1 MIDVKKT
8 AEGENN
14 LLQTANG
21 EKCVCRKP
29 AGRVGNAA
37 THNLAMGVL
46 VSLSVCHCCNDTL
59 QSVVNSLYPIIKDDL
74 ALNFIQI
81 GIITLIY
88 QMSASVLQP
97 VMGFYLD
104 RKPNPWFLTLA
115 ACFTFVGMV
124 CLAYANTIELV
135 ILSVVLV
142 GTGSSIVHPEASRLT
157 SLASGGRKG
166 FAQSIF
172 QVGGNF
178 GGSLGPLLAALVI
191 APYGRNHTALVAFM
205 AFIGIAASIVIGK
218 WYKKLL
224 AEADKKAADESGVT
238 TQKHKLTHKGDTDW
252 IPRPYSDNKTYFVIG
267 VLLLLI
273 FSKYVYMASISSYY
287 TFYLIEKF
295 GVSIQNSQY
304 ALFVFTFATALGTML
319 GGPIGDKIG
328 RKYVIWVSILGA
340 APFSL
345 AMPYANLEWTII
357 FSFGVGFMLSSAF
370 PAIIIYA
377 QELLPNRIGMISGL
391 FFGFSF
397 GIAGI
402 AAAFWGGYAE
412 SHGIEAVFN
421 ISAYLP
427 LLGIVAVM
435 LPRR

>member
-1 MIDVKKT
+1 M
-8 AEGENN
+8 
-14 LLQTANG
+14 
-21 EKCVCRKP
+21 
-29 AGRVGNAA
+29 
-37 THNLAMGVL
+37 AMGVL
-46 VSLSVCHCCNDTL
+46 VSLSICHCCNDTL
-59 QSVVNSLYPIIKDDL
+59 QSVVNSLYPMIKDDL
-74 ALNFIQI
+74 ALDFIQI

-97 VMGFYLD
+97 IMGFYLD

-115 ACFTFVGMV
+115 ACLTFIGMIF
-124 CLAYANTIELV
+124 LAYANTVTLILISV
-135 ILSVVLV
+135 ILI
-142 GTGSSIVHPEASRLT
+142 GAGSSIIHPEASRLT
-157 SLASGGRKG
+157 SLASGGKKG

-172 QVGGNF
+172 QVGGNL

-191 APYGRNHTALVAFM
+191 APYGRQNTAIVALL
-205 AFIGIAASIVIGK
+205 AFGGITASIFVGK

-224 AEADKKAADESGVT
+224 AQADFKEYGDKLGLKPH
-238 TQKHKLTHKGDTDW
+238 KHKLIQKGDPLW

-267 VLLLLI
+267 VLLVLI
-273 FSKYVYMASISSYY
+273 FSKYVYMASMSSYY

-304 ALFVFTFATALGTML
+304 ALFVFIFATALGTMV

-328 RKYVIWVSILGA
+328 RKYVIWASILGA
-340 APFSL
+340 APFSM

-377 QELLPNRIGMISGL
+377 QELLPNRLGMISGL

-412 SHGIEAVFN
+412 SNGIEAVFS

-427 LLGIVAVM
+427 LLGIVAVL

>member
-1 MIDVKKT
+1 MNKIKPNKELLNGKNT
-8 AEGENN
+8 A
-14 LLQTANG
+14 
-21 EKCVCRKP
+21 
-29 AGRVGNAA
+29 GNM
-37 THNLAMGVL
+37 AMGVL
-46 VSLSVCHCCNDTL
+46 VSLSICHCCNDTL
-59 QSVVNSLYPIIKDDL
+59 QSVVNSLYPMIKDDL
-74 ALNFIQI
+74 ALDFIQI

-97 VMGFYLD
+97 IMGFYLD

-115 ACFTFVGMV
+115 ACLTFIGMIF
-124 CLAYANTIELV
+124 LAYANTVTLILISV
-135 ILSVVLV
+135 ILI
-142 GTGSSIVHPEASRLT
+142 GAGSSIIHPEASRLT
-157 SLASGGRKG
+157 SLASGGKKG

-172 QVGGNF
+172 QVGGNL

-191 APYGRNHTALVAFM
+191 APYGRQNTAIVALL
-205 AFIGIAASIVIGK
+205 AFGGITASIFVGK

-224 AEADKKAADESGVT
+224 AQADFKEYGDKLGLKPH
-238 TQKHKLTHKGDTDW
+238 KHKLIQKGDPLW

-267 VLLLLI
+267 VLLVLI
-273 FSKYVYMASISSYY
+273 FSKYVYMASMSSYY

-304 ALFVFTFATALGTML
+304 ALFVFIFATALGTMV

-328 RKYVIWVSILGA
+328 RKYVIWASILGA
-340 APFSL
+340 APFSM

-377 QELLPNRIGMISGL
+377 QELLPNRLGMISGL

-412 SHGIEAVFN
+412 SNGIEAVFS

-427 LLGIVAVM
+427 LLGIVAVL